1 MKAVRRHSYGPPD
14 VLEVVDVDT
23 PEPIADQVLVRVAA
37 ASVNTADLDLLLGV
51 PRAGRVLS
59 GWRRP
64 KSPRVGVDVVGRVE
78 AVGPEAKTLSVGD
91 EVWADLFQYG
101 GGAFAEYVRLPEK
114 AFTPRPAGLVAEV
127 AATVPHSGLLAL
139 QAVSAA
145 GQLADKNVLINGAGG
160 CVGPFAIQ
168 IAKARGATV
177 TGVDHTGKLDLM
189 REAGADDVVDFTRQ
203 DVTRGADRFDVVV
216 DIAAT
221 RSPLRFLRILTPRG
235 RYVQVARSLAGFIS
249 TATIGAFVAKLAGKK
264 IGNFNWVPS
273 QDADLKV
280 MAELIESGQVQPLI
294 DRRYS
299 LDEVPAAYQDLVD
312 GTLRGKA
319 IILP

>member
-37 ASVNTADLDLLLGV
+37 ASLNTADLDLLLGV
-51 PRAGRVLS
+51 PRAGRMLG

-78 AVGPEAKTLSVGD
+78 AVGPETKILSVGD

-101 GGAFAEYVRLPEK
+101 GGAFAEYVCLPER
-114 AFTPRPAGLVAEV
+114 AFTQKPVGLGTEV

-145 GQLADKNVLINGAGG
+145 GQMADKKVLINGAGG

-177 TGVDHTGKLDLM
+177 TGVDHTGKLDLI
-189 REAGADDVVDFTRQ
+189 REAGADEVVDYTLQ

-221 RSPLRFLRILTPRG
+221 RSPLRFLPILTPRG
-235 RYVQVARSLAGFIS
+235 RYVQVARSLTGFIG

-264 IGNFNWVPS
+264 IGNFNWAPS
-273 QDADLKV
+273 QESDLKA

-294 DRRYS
+294 HRRYS
-299 LDEVPAAYQDLVD
+299 LDDVPAAYQDLVD
-312 GTLRGKA
+312 GALRGKA
-319 IILP
+319 IIVP